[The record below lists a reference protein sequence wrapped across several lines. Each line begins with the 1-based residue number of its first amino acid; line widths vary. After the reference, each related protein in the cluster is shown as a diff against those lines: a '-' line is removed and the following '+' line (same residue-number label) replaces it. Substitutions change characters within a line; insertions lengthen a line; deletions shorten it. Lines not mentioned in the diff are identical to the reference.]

1 MLTYKFS
8 KKLGKMGTVRTFSGF
23 FDFIF
28 FFLDVTELHPSKKV
42 QQNDNF
48 LPGHAD
54 FYEKTA
60 LHSTKL

>member
-1 MLTYKFS
+1 
-8 KKLGKMGTVRTFSGF
+8 MGTVRTFSGF

-42 QQNDNF
+42 QQNENF